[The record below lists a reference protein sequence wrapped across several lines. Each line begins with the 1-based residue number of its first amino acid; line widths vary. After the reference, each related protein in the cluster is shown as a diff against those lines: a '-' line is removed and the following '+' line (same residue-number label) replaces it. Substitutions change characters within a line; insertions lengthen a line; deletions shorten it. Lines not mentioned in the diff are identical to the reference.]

1 MGVIKILMDAVL
13 VRCPFLYALHS
24 LLEALLVGQLP
35 KWAVVGVE
43 RRAHMDRVSALLND
57 WAMQMDL
64 PELERRRWIAAG
76 QVHDLLRDSEPSE
89 LRETLPSTLVELPD
103 AILHGPAVAERLRS
117 EGVDDGELLI
127 AVAQHSLGDQ
137 RFEHLGRALY
147 AADFLEPG
155 RAFLPEWRAEL
166 RERMPDDFDAV
177 VAEVTE
183 ARIRNLTESG
193 SKVSPQTLDF
203 WNMMVREAA

>member
-1 MGVIKILMDAVL
+1 MGVIKILMDTVL
-13 VRCPFLYALHS
+13 VRCLFLYAVHP

-35 KWAVVGVE
+35 QWAVVGVE

-64 PELERRRWIAAG
+64 SELERRRWLAAG

-89 LRETLPSTLVELPD
+89 LRETLPSKLVKLPGP
-103 AILHGPAVAERLRS
+103 ILHGPAVAERLRS

-127 AVAQHSLGDQ
+127 AVAQHSLGDV
-137 RFEHLGRALY
+137 RFGRLGRALY

-203 WNMMVREAA
+203 WNMMAREAA

>member
-76 QVHDLLRDSEPSE
+76 QVHDLLRDSEPSK
-89 LRETLPSTLVELPD
+89 LRETLPSALVEVPST
-103 AILHGPAVAERLRS
+103 ILHGPAVAERLRS

-177 VAEVTE
+177 VAEVIE
-183 ARIRNLTESG
+183 VRIRSLTESG

>member
-1 MGVIKILMDAVL
+1 MGVIKILMDTVL
-13 VRCPFLYALHS
+13 VRCLFLYAVHP

-35 KWAVVGVE
+35 QWAVVGVE

-64 PELERRRWIAAG
+64 SELERRRWLAAG

-89 LRETLPSTLVELPD
+89 LRETLPSKLVKLPGP
-103 AILHGPAVAERLRS
+103 ILHGPAVAERLRR

-127 AVAQHSLGDQ
+127 AVAQHSLGDV
-137 RFEHLGRALY
+137 RFGRLGRALY

-166 RERMPDDFDAV
+166 RERMP
-177 VAEVTE
+177 
-183 ARIRNLTESG
+183 
-193 SKVSPQTLDF
+193 
-203 WNMMVREAA
+203 

>member
-13 VRCPFLYALHS
+13 VRCPFLYALHY

-64 PELERRRWIAAG
+64 PEFERRRWLAAG

-89 LRETLPSTLVELPD
+89 LREALPSTLVELPD

-127 AVAQHSLGDQ
+127 AVAQHSLGDA
-137 RFEHLGRALY
+137 RFGRLGRALY